1 MTFVSCTV
9 MLSLVEYVVDIHLTN
24 VLLSGVSSY
33 ISLSHNIERRSL
45 TTLIAS
51 LLYVLIIPSSPHSGD
66 QGCFL

>member
-33 ISLSHNIERRSL
+33 ISLSHNIESRSL
-45 TTLIAS
+45 TTLIVS
-51 LLYVLIIPSSPHSGD
+51 LLIIPSSPHSWD

>member
-1 MTFVSCTV
+1 MTLVSCTV

-33 ISLSHNIERRSL
+33 ISLSHNIESRSL
-45 TTLIAS
+45 TKLIVS
-51 LLYVLIIPSSPHSGD
+51 LLIIPSSPHSWD